1 MNRNLVKWGGL
12 AIALVL
18 ILGVAGAAYAARQAG
33 GLSALVGATRGQQTS
48 EPGIV
53 IVHVPADSPA
63 AQAGLQR
70 GDILL
75 KINDTAVNTYLD
87 LFNALSNLKPG
98 DKVTLAI
105 TRGGV
110 AQTLTATLG
119 DQNSRAYLG
128 VGVCGGGFGRHWGG
142 FLGHGPGAYITSVV
156 ADSPAAKAGLQVG
169 DRIIAVDGT
178 TVDATNTLANLLG
191 AHKPGDTVTLRI
203 ARPGQAAS
211 DVTVT
216 LGDQNGK
223 AYLGVEY
230 LPFGGPRSTGF
241 QPGFALP
248 QGVSQGVFVI
258 SVADG
263 SPAASAGLKAGDV
276 ITQIDGQAVGSPSAL
291 SDAIA
296 AHKPGDKVT
305 LKVYRSADQ
314 QTTDIQVTL
323 GARPDDASKA
333 YLGVTTKG
341 FFRGSSRGRGG
352 EFGFPG
358 PFRFLFPQ
366 QQAPSVQGNEA

>member
-33 GLSALVGATRGQQTS
+33 GLSALVGATLGQQTS

-119 DQNSRAYLG
+119 DQNGRAYLG
-128 VGVCGGGFGRHWGG
+128 IGVGGFGRHWGG
-142 FLGHGPGAYITSVV
+142 FFGHGPGAYITNVV
-156 ADSPAAKAGLQVG
+156 ANSPAAKAGLQAG
-169 DRIIAVDGT
+169 DRIVAVDGT
-178 TVDATNTLANLLG
+178 SVDANNTLANLIG

-203 ARPGQAAS
+203 ARPGQADK

-230 LPFGGPRSTGF
+230 LPFGGPK
-241 QPGFALP
+241 FALP
-248 QGVSQGVFVI
+248 QGVSQGVLVV

-276 ITQIDGQAVGSPSAL
+276 ITQVDSQAIGTPAAL

-305 LKVYRSADQ
+305 LKVYRSTDQ

-323 GARPDDASKA
+323 GGRPEDTSKA

-341 FFRGSSRGRGG
+341 FFRVRGFNRGG
-352 EFGFPG
+352 GSGFGFPG

>member
-18 ILGVAGAAYAARQAG
+18 VLGVAGAAYAARQAG
-33 GLSALVGATRGQQTS
+33 GLSALVGTSLGQQTS

-53 IVHVPADSPA
+53 IVHVSADSPA

-119 DQNSRAYLG
+119 DQNGRAYLG
-128 VGVCGGGFGRHWGG
+128 IGVGGFGCHWGG
-142 FLGHGPGAYITSVV
+142 FFGHGPGAYITNVV
-156 ADSPAAKAGLQVG
+156 ADSPAAKAGLQAG
-169 DRIIAVDGT
+169 DRIVAVDGT
-178 TVDATNTLANLLG
+178 SVDANNTLANLLG

-203 ARPGQAAS
+203 ARPGQADK

-230 LPFGGPRSTGF
+230 LPVGGPK
-241 QPGFALP
+241 FALP
-248 QGVSQGVFVI
+248 QGVSQGVLVV

-276 ITQIDGQAVGSPSAL
+276 ITQVDSQAIGTPAAL

-296 AHKPGDKVT
+296 AHKPGDEVT
-305 LKVYRSADQ
+305 LKVYRPTDQ
-314 QTTDIQVTL
+314 QTTDVQVTL
-323 GARPDDASKA
+323 GGRPEDASKA

-341 FFRGSSRGRGG
+341 FFRGFNRGRGSG
-352 EFGFPG
+352 FGFPG